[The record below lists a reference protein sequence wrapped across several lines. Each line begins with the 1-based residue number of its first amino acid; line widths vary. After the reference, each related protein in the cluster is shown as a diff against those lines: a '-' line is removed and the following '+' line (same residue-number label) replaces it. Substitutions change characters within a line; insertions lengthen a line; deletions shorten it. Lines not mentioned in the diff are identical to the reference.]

1 MATEI
6 KTINLARM
14 RQAEDYTFHSL
25 VLADMQAC
33 DEPSISEVLGAYE
46 AAFNAF
52 DKELKTAGGEDP
64 LTKEITEANN
74 ATERCYVGMVAM
86 IRALLYHYETT
97 IVELARRALIVI
109 DRYGNPTN
117 LAYLQEYGIIDN
129 LLQDLRAFDTE
140 EVGSSSSGA
149 EEEGGEEEEE
159 RPGGLSVLTTDT
171 HNLTTL
177 GINGWVDQLQLCRD
191 RFMQLFKQRNTQQST
206 IETGTT
212 RQARKKADDAYR
224 AVVKRINALIEVNGD
239 ESFASLVATLNN
251 LIDRQK
257 SVQAARNTRN
267 ASKNN
272 SSTEEEGGST
282 GEERPGEL

>member
-33 DEPSISEVLGAYE
+33 DEPSISEVLEAYE

-171 HNLTTL
+171 HNLMTL
-177 GINGWVDQLQLCRD
+177 GINGWVDQLQLCRG

>member
-14 RQAEDYTFHSL
+14 RQAEDYTFHAL

-33 DEPSISEVLGAYE
+33 DEPSISEVLEAYE
-46 AAFNAF
+46 TAFNAF

-140 EVGSSSSGA
+140 EVGSSSSGT

-159 RPGGLSVLTTDT
+159 RPGGLSVLAADT

-191 RFMQLFKQRNTQQST
+191 RFMQLFKQRNTQQAT
-206 IETGTT
+206 FETGKT
-212 RQARKKADDAYR
+212 RQARKEADTAYR

-272 SSTEEEGGST
+272 GSSEEEGGST
-282 GEERPGEL
+282 GEERPGGL